1 MNSYHHGNLKKELL
15 DCALKMCERDGY
27 TKLSIRS
34 LAKESNVS
42 QTAPY
47 RHFKTKEDLYAEVA
61 TEGFNK
67 IHKAISKYDSN
78 DSKRNLIDGAKAYIK
93 FGLKN
98 ANTYDLMFGTAIK
111 DFTKYPMLFE
121 AANKT
126 YLHIRSTFKEFSKNK
141 DDLVKWGLDTHNY
154 VNKRLKKQEYSLEKS
169 TELYSKITLNPIY
182 LRPYLE
188 ILANMGLY
196 NSFMY
201 NKEKNKK
208 KENSLDFLKKYIK
221 EFKLLSELLP
231 DSEFQ
236 KILENHIKN
245 NNMEDI
251 FLSTF
256 DTKKTKQNN
265 KITNWFD
272 NLFEKLY
279 K

>member
-47 RHFKTKEDLYAEVA
+47 RHFKTKEELYAEVA
-61 TEGFNK
+61 IEGFNK
-67 IHKAISKYDSN
+67 IHKAISNYDSN

-93 FGLKN
+93 FGLKH

-141 DDLVKWGLDTHNY
+141 DDLYIEESCIDIWAKIHGMVGLLRKLEVVPVKLVEMPDTPFKAINLISKDLDSY
-154 VNKRLKKQEYSLEKS
+154 LKK
-169 TELYSKITLNPIY
+169 
-182 LRPYLE
+182 
-188 ILANMGLY
+188 
-196 NSFMY
+196 FF
-201 NKEKNKK
+201 NK
-208 KENSLDFLKKYIK
+208 F
-221 EFKLLSELLP
+221 
-231 DSEFQ
+231 
-236 KILENHIKN
+236 
-245 NNMEDI
+245 
-251 FLSTF
+251 
-256 DTKKTKQNN
+256 
-265 KITNWFD
+265 
-272 NLFEKLY
+272 
-279 K
+279 

>member
-61 TEGFNK
+61 IEGFNK

-78 DSKRNLIDGAKAYIK
+78 DSKRNLIDGTKAYIK

-98 ANTYDLMFGTAIK
+98 ANIYDLMFGTAIK

-141 DDLVKWGLDTHNY
+141 DDLYIEESCIDIWAKIHGMVGLLRKLEVVPVKLVEMPDTPFKAINLISKNLDSY
-154 VNKRLKKQEYSLEKS
+154 LEK
-169 TELYSKITLNPIY
+169 
-182 LRPYLE
+182 
-188 ILANMGLY
+188 
-196 NSFMY
+196 FF
-201 NKEKNKK
+201 NK
-208 KENSLDFLKKYIK
+208 F
-221 EFKLLSELLP
+221 
-231 DSEFQ
+231 
-236 KILENHIKN
+236 
-245 NNMEDI
+245 
-251 FLSTF
+251 
-256 DTKKTKQNN
+256 
-265 KITNWFD
+265 
-272 NLFEKLY
+272 
-279 K
+279 